1 MAVPGDD
8 LIFGL
13 HAISAALRNDSVR
26 MLEVWVLQGRQD
38 ARMQEVLALAKQ
50 RGVVAHHAPRHTLDA
65 MAPGARHQGVIARC
79 MGLPSYSE
87 GDLEVL
93 LDGVQGVPLLL
104 VLDGVQDPHNLGACL
119 RSADAAGVHAVIIP
133 KDRASPLTAT
143 ARKVASGAAES
154 VPVVQVTNLARTLRE
169 LKDRNIWLVGA
180 AGDADQSVFEVDL
193 KGPMA
198 IVMGAE
204 GQGLRR
210 LTKEHCDFL
219 AHLPMAGVVESLNVS
234 VATGIFLYEAVR
246 QRPRVKP

>member
-1 MAVPGDD
+1 MPSDD

-13 HAISAALRNDSVR
+13 HAIAAALRNDSVR
-26 MLEVWVLQGRQD
+26 MLAVWVLQGRSD
-38 ARMQEVLALAKQ
+38 ARVQEVLALAKQ
-50 RGVVAHHAPRHTLDA
+50 RGVAVHHAPRHTLDE

-79 MGLPSYSE
+79 MGLPSYHE
-87 GDLEVL
+87 GDLEAL

-119 RSADAAGVHAVIIP
+119 RSADAAGAHAVIIP
-133 KDRASPLTAT
+133 KDRSSPLNAT

-180 AGDADQSVFEVDL
+180 AGETDKSIYETDL
-193 KGPMA
+193 KGPLA

-204 GQGLRR
+204 GHGLRR

-219 AHLPMAGVVESLNVS
+219 AYIPMAGVVESLNVS
-234 VATGIFLYEAVR
+234 VATGICLFEAVR
-246 QRPRVKP
+246 QRAS